1 MNTKTLYD
9 ITVPTHPELPVW
21 KDDNKAK
28 IWQSARISQ
37 GDICNVSNLRMGV
50 HTGTHIDAPLHFIDG
65 GKTTNEIPLHQLI
78 GACFVVELEG
88 RKEITAQGLAALEIP
103 SGTTKLL
110 IKTDNSDLWKDL
122 SHPFYEDY
130 CALTTDA
137 AEWVRD
143 VGISLIGID
152 YLSISLFKD
161 PPEVVHQ
168 ILLKAE
174 IVIVEGLNLTDVPT
188 GNYRLLCLPMKV
200 EGVDGIPARVVLER

>member
-1 MNTKTLYD
+1 MLYD

-28 IWQSARISQ
+28 IWQSARIAD
-37 GDICNVSNLRMGV
+37 GDICNVSNLKIGA
-50 HTGTHIDAPLHFIDG
+50 HTGTHIDAPLHFVDG
-65 GKTTNEIPLHQLI
+65 GKTTNEIPLSKLI
-78 GACFVVELEG
+78 GDCFVAKLKG
-88 RKEITAQGLAALEIP
+88 RKEITAQDLALLNIP
-103 SGTTKLL
+103 PNTEKLL
-110 IKTDNSDLWKDL
+110 LKTDNSNLWKDL

-143 VGISLIGID
+143 RGIHLVGID

-161 PPEVVHQ
+161 PPEIVHQ

-174 IVIVEGLNLTDVPT
+174 IVIIEGLNLTDIPT
-188 GNYRLLCLPMKV
+188 GHYRLFCLPMKV
-200 EGVDGIPARVVLER
+200 QDVDGIPARVILEK